1 MITTP
6 SKPVYLSGSCNVEFL
21 QEVVHD
27 EDGDNHS
34 DEDWVGEA
42 NYKNGSNHIEQLKN
56 VNYFLEP
63 LTLTP
68 SVLQKIKIL

>member
-1 MITTP
+1 MITTH

-34 DEDWVGEA
+34 DEDRVGEA
-42 NYKNGSNHIEQLKN
+42 DDENGSNHIEQLKN
-56 VNYFLEP
+56 VNYFFTGSTAE
-63 LTLTP
+63 
-68 SVLQKIKIL
+68 SS